1 MRVCVRVC
9 VRAHAHAPICTYE
22 VFQVKWAISSGQ
34 VENELQCS
42 GQVQSADFNLR
53 DHKRVSVDNEG
64 EIPRPEPSEYFM

>member
-1 MRVCVRVC
+1 MRACVWA
-9 VRAHAHAPICTYE
+9 RARARTRTCTYE